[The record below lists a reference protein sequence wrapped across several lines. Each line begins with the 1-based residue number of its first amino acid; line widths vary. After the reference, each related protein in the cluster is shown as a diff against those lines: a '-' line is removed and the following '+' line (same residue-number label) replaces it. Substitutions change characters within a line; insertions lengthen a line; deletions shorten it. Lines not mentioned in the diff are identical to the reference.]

1 MGSTGSGSFSDYSRR
16 KPINKEE
23 NNGGS
28 SDVDKCSLAFSTS
41 LEEIGR
47 CFYFMNF
54 SNIPPIGTSISIVF
68 NGVRLVAETSL
79 GEEIG
84 YLPTKFNYLKFCM
97 DDGFSYSGVV
107 SGSNLQPSPYV
118 KIDVTP

>member
-16 KPINKEE
+16 KPISKEE
-23 NNGGS
+23 KNGGS
-28 SDVDKCSLAFSTS
+28 SDIDKCSLAFSTS

-54 SNIPPIGTSISIVF
+54 SNIPPVGTSIVIVF
-68 NGVRLVAETSL
+68 NGIRLVAETLL
-79 GEEIG
+79 GEEVG
-84 YLPTKFNYLKFCM
+84 YLPTRYNYLKFCI
-97 DDGFSYSGVV
+97 DSGFSYSGVV
-107 SGSNLQPSPYV
+107 VDSNLKPTPFV